1 MKNIIKSISEAFSM
15 QPITISVYNEIR
27 SFDPENSIKEIKL
40 EVMDSSTNIY
50 VGYNFNGEKKFEYI
64 ATAVN
69 VHYF

>member
-1 MKNIIKSISEAFSM
+1 MENIIKSISEAFSV
-15 QPITISVYNEIR
+15 QPITISVDNEIR
-27 SFDPENSIKEIKL
+27 SFDPGNSIKEIKL